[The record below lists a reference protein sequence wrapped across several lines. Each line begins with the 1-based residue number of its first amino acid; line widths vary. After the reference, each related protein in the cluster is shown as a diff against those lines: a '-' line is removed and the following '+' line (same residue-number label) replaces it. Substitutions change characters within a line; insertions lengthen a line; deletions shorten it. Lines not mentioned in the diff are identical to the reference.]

1 MNLFESVSAFIA
13 VFFIMIVATLWLRQ
27 QDILST
33 QHAPIISKMI
43 MNLVYPALIFSHVA
57 RSDLTWNHLQIAGSI
72 DIALLII
79 GLVLFMLGRFV
90 FRLDRPSMAAF
101 MLAGTFSGTSLL
113 GASFLN
119 VVYADHPEMV
129 SLGVVIAQFS
139 HGLLINTVGIFIAI
153 NYGTSGMNTTFAL
166 QAKEFISSKPILALL
181 AGVLWNI
188 SGLPV
193 TGYFPLI
200 LFTGLTTI
208 GAALPF
214 LAAVVT
220 GLAFEPI
227 KIKNNLP
234 LLCVV
239 ALSQFVAQPL
249 ISDYFVGFIDV
260 PGMERDV
267 GLMMSALPS
276 APLAVIICTRYG
288 CNAQLA
294 STMVL
299 FTCILSIF
307 TLPLTAF
314 FA

>member
-1 MNLFESVSAFIA
+1 
-13 VFFIMIVATLWLRQ
+13 MIVATIWLRQ
-27 QDILST
+27 QDILT
-33 QHAPIISKMI
+33 PQHAPIISKMI
-43 MNLVYPALIFSHVA
+43 LDLVYPALIFSHVA
-57 RSDLTWNHLQIAGSI
+57 RSELSWAHLQIAGSI
-72 DIALLII
+72 DIALIII
-79 GLVLFMLGRFV
+79 GLVLFMLGRFL

-101 MLAGTFSGTSLL
+101 LLAGTFSGTSLL
-113 GASFLN
+113 GAAFLN
-119 VVYADHPEMV
+119 IVYADHPELV

-153 NYGTSGMNTTFAL
+153 HYGSLGSNDTIRQQVKF
-166 QAKEFISSKPILALL
+166 FVFSKPILALL

-193 TGYFPLI
+193 NGYFSLI
-200 LFTGLTTI
+200 LFTGLAMI

-214 LAAVVT
+214 LSAVVT

-227 KIKNNLP
+227 KIKKNLS
-234 LLCVV
+234 LLVIV

-249 ISDYFVGFIDV
+249 LSDYFVGFIDV
-260 PGMERDV
+260 PDIERDV

-276 APLAVIICTRYG
+276 APMAVIICTRYG

-299 FTCILSIF
+299 FTCILSVF

>member
-1 MNLFESVSAFIA
+1 
-13 VFFIMIVATLWLRQ
+13 MIVATIWLRQ
-27 QDILST
+27 QDILT
-33 QHAPIISKMI
+33 PQHAPIISKMI
-43 MNLVYPALIFSHVA
+43 LDLVYPALIFSHVA
-57 RSDLTWNHLQIAGSI
+57 RGELSWRHLQIAGSI
-72 DIALLII
+72 DIALLMI
-79 GLVLFMLGRFV
+79 GLVLFLLGRFL

-101 MLAGTFSGTSLL
+101 LLAGTFSGTSLL
-113 GASFLN
+113 GVAFLN
-119 VVYADHPEMV
+119 IVYADHPELV

-139 HGLLINTVGIFIAI
+139 HGLLLNTVGIFIAI
-153 NYGTSGMNTTFAL
+153 QYGSLGSNDSIGH
-166 QAKEFISSKPILALL
+166 QAKSFVLSKPILALL

-193 TGYFPLI
+193 NGYFSLI
-200 LFTGLTTI
+200 LFTGLTMI

-214 LAAVVT
+214 LSAVVT

-227 KIKNNLP
+227 KIKKNLA
-234 LLCVV
+234 LLVVV

-249 ISDYFVGFIDV
+249 LSDYFVGFIDV
-260 PGMERDV
+260 PDIERDV

-276 APLAVIICTRYG
+276 APMAVIICTRYG